1 VSFTCGKYCRRILKE
16 YPVKQKKLVTDRI
29 FLAVLILFF
38 AIILQQSM
46 GLTRTAGLMPKL
58 ITVTGIILCA
68 LVLLSGFIRER
79 IAPAEKAEQ
88 KTTGTTENEGG
99 NKKGGDWQEM
109 AKSGGKKGLPLYATI
124 LVSVGYL
131 ILFALFGFLI
141 SSIAV
146 MLVLPLLLGYRK
158 FIVVILVAVISS
170 LAIYFSF
177 VYLFHV
183 TLPAGLIFQLIA
195 GNL

>member
-1 VSFTCGKYCRRILKE
+1 MSVEIIHRIIEE

-29 FLAVLILFF
+29 FLTVLILFF
-38 AIILQQSM
+38 SIILWQSM

-58 ITVTGIILCA
+58 ITTVGIILCV
-68 LVLLSGFIRER
+68 LVLIIGFLKERVLSTKKE
-79 IAPAEKAEQ
+79 EKKIENP
-88 KTTGTTENEGG
+88 ENEGG

-109 AKSGGKKGLPLYATI
+109 ARGGVKKGLPLYATI
-124 LVSVGYL
+124 LVSIGYL
-131 ILFALFGFLI
+131 VLFALFGFLI
-141 SSIAV
+141 ASIAV
-146 MLVLPLLLGYRK
+146 MMVVPLLLNYRK
-158 FIVVILVAVISS
+158 LLIVIPVAIISP

-183 TLPAGLIFQLIA
+183 TLPTGLVFQLIT